1 MSAGDNHSD
10 IRWRGWSK
18 EAFDEAA
25 AQKKLIILDLTASW
39 CHWCHVMDSTSYSD
53 RDIIRVVNE
62 NFIPIRVDIDRR
74 PDVSERYNRGGFP
87 TTAFL
92 SDQGES
98 IWGAT
103 YLPPADMKRVIESIL
118 RAKASGEIDAALERS
133 RMPYLN
139 ISKHAPEPASVQSV
153 NLASLFE
160 DVSAAYDVEY
170 GGFGSEPK
178 FPNPDAI
185 DLLLDRYAIENDR
198 ELGGA
203 VENTLDRMADG
214 LYDPVEGGVF
224 RYSVTRDWKVPHYEK
239 MLETNTGFLRNLVR
253 ANKLLGKKRY
263 GDLARGVA
271 SYLLST
277 LRDGSTGGFFGSQDA
292 DEDYYKLP
300 EKGRGNRAPPS
311 IDKTIFAGWN
321 AEASATLVEAGVL
334 MGEQDWV
341 DAGRSAFYFSSR
353 NLWNPEMGLVRHAVG
368 QELYLFED
376 QVGFL
381 LSLVS
386 ALELS
391 PDKELFQIGDK
402 LLQGVERRLSNPEGG
417 YSDVAPGAED
427 LGELRNPRRSLIANA
442 KWARLIALYGAA
454 TGRHELED
462 RAKKTLLSFTTKEV
476 EAYGVFAAPYIYAWS
491 VLERGPALVDI
502 HSPTDRDA
510 ASIRLW
516 ISAKEDSEPGVV
528 AIVSKDTNSKIDKP
542 FAILCTR
549 SGCSGR
555 ITDPGNLADRL
566 RRHRAGKG

>member
-1 MSAGDNHSD
+1 MSARNGNGK
-10 IRWRGWSK
+10 ILWRGWSK

-53 RDIIRVVNE
+53 SDVIRLVNE

-74 PDVSERYNRGGFP
+74 PDISERYNRGGFP

-98 IWGAT
+98 VWGAT
-103 YLPPADMKRVIESIL
+103 YLPPADMKRIIDSIL

-133 RMPYLN
+133 RMPYLD
-139 ISKHAPEPASVQSV
+139 ISKPSSEPSSVRSV

-160 DVSAAYDVEY
+160 DVFAAYDVEY

-185 DLLLDRYAIENDR
+185 DLLLDRYAVQNDQ
-198 ELGGA
+198 ELGEA
-203 VENTLDRMADG
+203 VENTLDRIADG
-214 LYDPVEGGVF
+214 LYDPVEGGIF

-253 ANKLLGKKRY
+253 ANNLLGNKRY

-277 LRDGSTGGFFGSQDA
+277 LRDASTGGFFGSQDA
-292 DEDYYKLP
+292 DEEYYKLP
-300 EKGRGNRAPPS
+300 EKGRRNRTPPS

-353 NLWNPEMGLVRHAVG
+353 NLWNAKMGLVRHTVG
-368 QELYLFED
+368 QELYMFED
-376 QVGFL
+376 QAGFL
-381 LSLVS
+381 VSLVS

-391 PDKELFQIGDK
+391 PDKELFEIGDK
-402 LLQGVERRLSNPEGG
+402 LLEGVERRFANPEGG

-427 LGELRNPRRSLIANA
+427 LGELQNPRRSLIANA

-454 TGRHELED
+454 TRRHELED
-462 RAKKTLLSFTTKEV
+462 QAKKVLLSFTTKEV
-476 EAYGVFAAPYIYAWS
+476 EACGVFAAPYLYAWS
-491 VLERGPALVDI
+491 ALERGPALVDI
-502 HSPTDRDA
+502 HSQTALDA

-516 ISAKEDSEPGVV
+516 ISAKENSGPGVV
-528 AIVSKDTNSKIDKP
+528 AMVSKDTNSKIDEP

-549 SGCSGR
+549 SGCSER
-555 ITDPGNLADRL
+555 ITNPRDLADRL
-566 RRHRAGKG
+566 RRYRAGKG